1 MNFLRDIFQGFCK
14 KQTNKQTNKQQQQK
28 NYLNT
33 ARQLLKMSIKGT
45 FRSQSKIQGV
55 KIANG
60 LQPLTVS
67 TKVFM
72 LGIWLGPEYFTE

>member
-1 MNFLRDIFQGFCK
+1 MEFYLKVNFLRDIFQGFCK
-14 KQTNKQTNKQQQQK
+14 KQTNKQTNKQQK
-28 NYLNT
+28 RNYQNT
-33 ARQLLKMSIKGT
+33 AGQLLKMSIKGT

-67 TKVFM
+67 TKGFM
-72 LGIWLGPEYFTE
+72 LGI

>member
-1 MNFLRDIFQGFCK
+1 MEFYLKVNFLRDIFQGFCK
-14 KQTNKQTNKQQQQK
+14 KQTNKQQK
-28 NYLNT
+28 RNYQNT
-33 ARQLLKMSIKGT
+33 AGQLLKMSIKGT

-67 TKVFM
+67 TKGFM
-72 LGIWLGPEYFTE
+72 LGI